1 MIEQLLKA
9 QDPDR
14 RFLVFLQL
22 FFLFWTTFGFAY
34 FAVEHW
40 VIDHIGLSFHA
51 DIAIYIALIG
61 FPLSLLMFF
70 TTNNVVRW
78 LFTGAMAL
86 TVAVGIAG
94 ALYHLFFNASD
105 LGVSVFS
112 FRGFFEAFTDP
123 YRPILAA
130 LAHVNV
136 GAVGLVVGLTFD
148 PDIGKLPEY
157 PVDQ

>member
-34 FAVEHW
+34 FAIEHW
-40 VIDHIGLSFHA
+40 VIDHIGLTFQA
-51 DIAIYIALIG
+51 DIPLYITLIG
-61 FPLSLLMFF
+61 LPLSLLMFF

-78 LFTGAMAL
+78 LFTVTMAL
-86 TVAVGIAG
+86 TVGVGLLG
-94 ALYHLFFNASD
+94 ALFHLFFNAGD
-105 LGVSVFS
+105 IGVSVFS
-112 FRGFFEAFTDP
+112 FSGFFEAFTDP
-123 YRPILAA
+123 YRPVLAA

-148 PDIGKLPEY
+148 RDVGKLPEY
-157 PVDQ
+157 PVAQ